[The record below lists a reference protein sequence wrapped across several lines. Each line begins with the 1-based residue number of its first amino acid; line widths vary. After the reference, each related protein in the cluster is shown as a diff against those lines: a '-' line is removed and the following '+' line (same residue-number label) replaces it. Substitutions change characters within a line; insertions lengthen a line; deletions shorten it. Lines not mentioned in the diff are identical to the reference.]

1 VLGVVV
7 VLVELDGVV
16 RIVVVVV
23 NVLVLGVEVVL

>member
-1 VLGVVV
+1 MLGVVV